1 MNKRA
6 LMVATVQ
13 LVLAMGASGQDRTS
27 RGATTDDY
35 LSRLPR
41 SLRLQE
47 SGPHKYLF
55 TCDYYYLDTL
65 GNLTRKERVTGE
77 YTRGL
82 PEGKARWNNVRIAA
96 AKGFEDG
103 FPDGEPQKYMEGFTY
118 NASGSSNMFASESFP
133 GFPAAEV
140 KTKNLVWDT
149 IAFEDFAWNYFDK
162 LELNSVY
169 RTQSRPEDVPLAGGG
184 TFQNHQIELVW
195 VGISKRNGRICAVIQ
210 YRAFFNK
217 LSLSVGNMN
226 FQGRSHYWGDI
237 WVSLEDKQI
246 EYATLFEDV
255 LLEFKL
261 PGQQARQSMNPF
273 RQATFEKVEDGRNSK
288 PTGER

>member
-1 MNKRA
+1 MKIRSFMA
-6 LMVATVQ
+6 VTIQLMVA
-13 LVLAMGASGQDRTS
+13 MCASGQDHRG
-27 RGATTDDY
+27 RGAAADDY
-35 LSRLPR
+35 LSHLPR

-47 SGPHKYLF
+47 NRPHRYLF

-96 AKGFEDG
+96 AKGFEDA
-103 FPDGEPQKYMEGFTY
+103 FPEGELQKYMEGFTY
-118 NASGSSNMFASESFP
+118 NASESSSMFTSESFP
-133 GFPAAEV
+133 GFPPVEV
-140 KTKNLVWDT
+140 KAKNLVWDT
-149 IAFEDFAWNYFDK
+149 IGFEDFAWNYFDK

-169 RTQSRPEDVPLAGGG
+169 RTQSHPEDVPLAGGG

-195 VGISKRNGRICAVIQ
+195 TGISKRNGRICALFQ

-246 EYATLFEDV
+246 EYATLYEDV

-273 RQATFEKVEDGRNSK
+273 RQATFEKVEGGKNSR

>member
-1 MNKRA
+1 
-6 LMVATVQ
+6 
-13 LVLAMGASGQDRTS
+13 
-27 RGATTDDY
+27 
-35 LSRLPR
+35 
-41 SLRLQE
+41 
-47 SGPHKYLF
+47 
-55 TCDYYYLDTL
+55 
-65 GNLTRKERVTGE
+65 VTGE

-103 FPDGEPQKYMEGFTY
+103 FPQGELQKYMEGFTY
-118 NASGSSNMFASESFP
+118 DASGSSRMFTSESFP
-133 GFPAAEV
+133 GFPPVEV
-140 KTKNLVWDT
+140 KAKNLVWDT
-149 IAFEDFAWNYFDK
+149 VGFENFAWNYFDK

-169 RTQSRPEDVPLAGGG
+169 RTQSHPEDVPLAGGG

-195 VGISKRNGRICAVIQ
+195 TGISKRNGRICALFQ

-246 EYATLFEDV
+246 EYATLYEDV

-273 RQATFEKVEDGRNSK
+273 RQATFEKVEEGKNSR